1 MKHHNHIGF
10 IGFTIISEDEDP
22 ESLSADVIRSALLQ
36 RIIDIDANN
45 FSHPNKNQDWQSAVD
60 FGETYIEDES

>member
-1 MKHHNHIGF
+1 MKHRNHIGF

-22 ESLSADVIRSALLQ
+22 QSLSADVLRSALLQ
-36 RIIDIDANN
+36 RIINIDAID
-45 FSHPNKNQDWQSAVD
+45 PRLGTKNEDWQFAVD